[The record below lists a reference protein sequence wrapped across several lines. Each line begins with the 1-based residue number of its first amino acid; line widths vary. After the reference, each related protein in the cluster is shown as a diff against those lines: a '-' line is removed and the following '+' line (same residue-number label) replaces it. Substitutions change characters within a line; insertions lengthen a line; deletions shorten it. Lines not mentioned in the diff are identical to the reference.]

1 MLFSHYISFQLVKTP
16 LCPLAPSIIECPDN
30 FVPLMLSLS
39 VIRTSDYSMKS
50 ANLMTTLTNDSV
62 IVKLF
67 AKDCFNYGSVRVSSS
82 SLSVCG
88 VVLPCCLATGGGINW
103 CLSASLSAR
112 RDVSRVCPPDRG
124 ECFPSR

>member
-1 MLFSHYISFQLVKTP
+1 M
-16 LCPLAPSIIECPDN
+16 ERPDN

-39 VIRTSDYSMKS
+39 VIRTRDYSMKS

-67 AKDCFNYGSVRVSSS
+67 AEDCFNYGSVRVSSS

-88 VVLPCCLATGGGINW
+88 AVLPCDGHGGGLIG
-103 CLSASLSAR
+103 
-112 RDVSRVCPPDRG
+112 VFQPH
-124 ECFPSR
+124 